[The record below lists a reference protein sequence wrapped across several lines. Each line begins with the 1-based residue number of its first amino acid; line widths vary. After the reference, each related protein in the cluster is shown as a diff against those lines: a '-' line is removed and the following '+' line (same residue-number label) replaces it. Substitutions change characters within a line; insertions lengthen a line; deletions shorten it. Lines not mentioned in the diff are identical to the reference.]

1 MYVMRGKENVM
12 LAALFDGRCFI
23 CLSARK
29 VIKSLDWLNRIE
41 FIDLHERE
49 VWRSRWPELD
59 EARLMGA
66 IHVLQDDGRL
76 CAGYDGIRRLLKEV
90 PPGWPFWLLMRL
102 PGLDWLGRR
111 VYRLIADRRC
121 HINRLCGRQACE
133 GPVSLDRTRDG
144 DKTPPRA

>member
-1 MYVMRGKENVM
+1 M
-12 LAALFDGRCFI
+12 LTALFDGRCFI

-41 FIDLHERE
+41 FIDLHESE

-90 PPGWPFWLLMRL
+90 PPGRPFWLLLHL

-111 VYRLIADRRC
+111 AYRLIAGRRYY
-121 HINRLCGRQACE
+121 INRLCGHKACE
-133 GPVSLDRTRDG
+133 HPFPLDQTGDG